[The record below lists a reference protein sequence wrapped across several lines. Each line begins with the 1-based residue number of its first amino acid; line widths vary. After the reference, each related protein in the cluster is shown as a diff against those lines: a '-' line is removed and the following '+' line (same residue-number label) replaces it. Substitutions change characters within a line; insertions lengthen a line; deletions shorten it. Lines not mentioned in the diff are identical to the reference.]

1 MALNPRQMLGLG
13 NTRPSMQYQQLNQA
27 YQSDPRRILGQTLMG
42 QGISS
47 APVRTPLQGLGRLSS
62 ALVGA
67 YLQRKA
73 GDAQVA
79 RETEMTNQIMG
90 MLPANATAQQRAF
103 AAANPAAFAQIA
115 GQAQFMP
122 TNAAFV
128 RPAEGG
134 GTLYG
139 TRSTSPFGPSSETVS
154 GFSAAPKPIKPDVI
168 TFVNEQNNAQSLR
181 TNDPDFNVKAD
192 RLLAA
197 GYTER
202 QGGGTNV
209 SVNPEVNIANA
220 AREAGET
227 EFAKGMAKGQIGL
240 LNDLTKQASLA
251 SENEDAINS
260 ILTLYNR
267 TESEG
272 FDINQL
278 TGPGTEFKL
287 ELKETLATIGGLFS
301 FDYDE
306 LGIDVDKITD
316 QQTLRAAFNELS
328 LEMTKKL
335 RGAISEKELT
345 VATRATANFG
355 NTPEAN
361 RMILLIQKG
370 AAAKARATE
379 NEAFRY
385 IYGDGTE
392 QNKGNG
398 NLGPGTMDGKKYNS
412 FQQYQREFVKQDD
425 EFAIKQVVPEINSIS
440 EMKALVKISGGLNN
454 LSDETIALMDE
465 RLAQL

>member
-1 MALNPRQMLGLG
+1 MPHNPFHGLMQPG
-13 NTRPSMQYQQLNQA
+13 QRPSMQFQQLNQA

-42 QGISS
+42 QGASS

-73 GDAQVA
+73 GDAQTA
-79 RETEMTNQIMG
+79 RETQMTDQIMG
-90 MLPANATAQQRAF
+90 MLGPNVAPGVRA
-103 AAANPAAFAQIA
+103 AVAANPAA
-115 GQAQFMP
+115 
-122 TNAAFV
+122 
-128 RPAEGG
+128 
-134 GTLYG
+134 
-139 TRSTSPFGPSSETVS
+139 
-154 GFSAAPKPIKPDVI
+154 
-168 TFVNEQNNAQSLR
+168 AQS
-181 TNDPDFNVKAD
+181 A
-192 RLLAA
+192 LLAA
-197 GYTER
+197 QFAPTSKLATQQLEGAPGAVVVGIETTGPLGGKTFTPSSVYKPPAPTKQDFVTLVNRSDPTDVKTFQLGDPQINTLLAGNYVER
-202 QGGGTNV
+202 T
-209 SVNPEVNIANA
+209 SSTAPTVNITQEAQQ
-220 AREAGET
+220 AGET
-227 EFAKGMAKGQIGL
+227 AFSKGLAEGQIAY
-240 LNDLTKQASLA
+240 LNDLVKQASLA

-272 FDINQL
+272 FDINEL

-287 ELKETLATIGGLFS
+287 ELKETLASIGGLFS
-301 FDYDE
+301 FDYE
-306 LGIDVDKITD
+306 QLGIDVDKITD

-379 NEAFRY
+379 NEAYRY

-398 NLGPGTMDGKKYNS
+398 NLGPGTIDGKKYNS
-412 FQQYQREFVKQDD
+412 FQQYQREFVKRDD

-440 EMKALVKISGGLNN
+440 EMKALVKISGGIDN
-454 LSDETIALMDE
+454 LSDETVALIDE
-465 RLAQL
+465 RLAQLQ

>member
-27 YQSDPRRILGQTLMG
+27 FQSDPRRMLGQTLMG
-42 QGISS
+42 QGASS

-128 RPAEGG
+128 RPADGG

-220 AREAGET
+220 AKEAGET
-227 EFAKGMAKGQIGL
+227 EFAKGLANAQVSQLEK
-240 LNDLTKQASLA
+240 LTEQANLA
-251 SENEDAINS
+251 AENEDAINS
-260 ILTLYNR
+260 VLTLYNR
-267 TESEG
+267 VENEGLNLSE
-272 FDINQL
+272 L
-278 TGPGTEFKL
+278 TGPGAEFKL
-287 ELKETLATIGGLFS
+287 NLKESAATIGGLFG
-301 FDYDE
+301 FDLDE
-306 LGIDVDKITD
+306 IGFDVDKITD
-316 QQTLRAAFNELS
+316 QQTLKSAFNKLS
-328 LEMTKKL
+328 LAMTKVLK
-335 RGAISEKELT
+335 GAISEKELRI
-345 VATRATANFG
+345 ASEATANFG

-361 RMILLIQKG
+361 RMILLTQK
-370 AAAKARATE
+370 AAASKARAVE

-385 IYGDGTE
+385 IE
-392 QNKGNG
+392 QNG
-398 NLGPGTMDGKKYNS
+398 NLGKGQIDGENYNS
-412 FQQYQREFVKQDD
+412 FSQYKRDFVNKDKEFIV
-425 EFAIKQVVPEINSIS
+425 KQVVPEINSIS